1 VDGVILFLVDIGE
14 HLYRIERMVYQLL
27 HAGLLV
33 RQRAVLLGD
42 FSGYELGAACE
53 SLGSPDQS
61 GFDLMKSHVRS
72 SPDRNSTEIVLHC
85 SRASFVRGI
94 AMSQERS
101 LESIFTAVALIV
113 LLLASPVIGIELGR
127 LLGPVLR

>member
-1 VDGVILFLVDIGE
+1 MRNSDC
-14 HLYRIERMVYQLL
+14 
-27 HAGLLV
+27 
-33 RQRAVLLGD
+33 
-42 FSGYELGAACE
+42 ELGAACE

-61 GFDLMKSHVRS
+61 GFDLMKSHVGS
-72 SPDRNSTEIVLHC
+72 PPDRNSTEIVLHC

-94 AMSQERS
+94 AVSQERS
-101 LESIFTAVALIV
+101 LESIFAAVALVV